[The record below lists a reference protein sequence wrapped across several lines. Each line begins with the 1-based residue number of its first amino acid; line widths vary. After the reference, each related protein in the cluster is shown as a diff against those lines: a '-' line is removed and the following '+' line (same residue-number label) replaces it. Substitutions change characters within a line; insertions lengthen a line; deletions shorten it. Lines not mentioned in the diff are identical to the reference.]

1 MVVNQGEKYNYLVAT
16 RGKTYAFIYTY
27 TGREMK
33 LNMGKIEGAK
43 VKATWYNPRN
53 GETKKVG
60 IFENTG
66 TLSFNPPGEEM
77 EGNDWVLVLDT
88 K

>member
-1 MVVNQGEKYNYLVAT
+1 
-16 RGKTYAFIYTY
+16 
-27 TGREMK
+27 MK

-77 EGNDWVLVLDT
+77 EGKDWVLVLDT